1 MYSFSKIIIEYFITD
16 AYAAA
21 IAPLPPKQQQKQQI
35 GRIYIYYTVNATSV
49 HIPRA
54 QSR

>member
-1 MYSFSKIIIEYFITD
+1 MYNFPKIIIEYFITD

-21 IAPLPPKQQQKQQI
+21 IALLPPKQQQQI
-35 GRIYIYYTVNATSV
+35 GRIYILYYTVNATSV

-54 QSR
+54 QSP